1 MHSEVLPDGKMAEEL
16 MIGEVR
22 FASEVS
28 NEVKL
33 LALLAVKFFA
43 SQKGRK
49 KSYKIIPSLCH

>member
-49 KSYKIIPSLCH
+49 N